1 MEGTKG
7 DVEVLERLE
16 NEVLEIKEML
26 HRLEVILIG
35 DEEISDEEKRELERR
50 LKEAERGETITLE
63 EFLSDEDVQ
72 SGDSP

>member
-50 LKEAERGETITLE
+50 LEEAERGETITLE